1 MSRQSNIE
9 PASSAFRALKSLGL
23 ALVTLM
29 ALAALQPEV
38 PAHLCDLLLIAELT
52 LLSYF

>member
-1 MSRQSNIE
+1 MPLPTRVQPLS
-9 PASSAFRALKSLGL
+9 PAFRALKSLGL

-38 PAHLCDLLLIAELT
+38 PAHLYDLLLIAELT